1 MSKTGQMYQDE
12 LEEAQ
17 ELVLKMADVIENLLD
32 LARPAVI
39 LNPNVKWAIDEA
51 EAILSKVKL

>member
-51 EAILSKVKL
+51 EDILAKAKL